1 MLKFYLEIYAKMDM
15 KSTVSADNSRSAALR
30 EKYIVWVALLIT
42 AITYAGTLRFD
53 FVFDDYGQIL
63 FNPFIKAWRYVPQY
77 FSSGVWT
84 HLSPSSPGNYYR
96 PLFLLL
102 LRVNYSM
109 FADRPMGWHLAAV
122 ALHLLV
128 TWLTFVL
135 VKKLTGEFSV
145 AWLAALIFGVH
156 PVHHEVVAWISGMTE
171 SLFAVL
177 FLVSFLAYLQSLV
190 SSRKIWMGVSCS
202 FYALAM
208 LSKETAIVLP
218 ALVFAH
224 SWIGK
229 DPAGGEERSGNFDRF
244 KKALRPALWY
254 LPIAFVYLVVRY
266 RVLSGMGHSL
276 SDASFSTW
284 IVTMPSILLVYIK
297 NWFFPVRLAESYD
310 LSYQSNF
317 SVLHVLVPGL
327 IVLAVCAAV
336 WFLRARLGNR
346 DVGFAA
352 AWIVISLLPALD
364 TFVFKPDELVHD
376 RYFYVPS
383 IGAAFLIA
391 LIVVRAA
398 KTRVGVFGQPVHV
411 VATGLALA
419 LVLALLATSAASFWV
434 GNYALFSRAHEVAPR
449 NTTAASSLAAEMI
462 ARQEVDAA
470 QVLLENAYRQNG
482 NDYGIDYNL
491 GRVEYAKHQYAKAEE
506 YARKAISLV
515 PNFSDGYISLGAIE
529 LRQGRTA
536 EAQENLR
543 RAVEVGPYSAPAH
556 TSYGVVLALKGDCV
570 GASQQFESSLALN
583 PGDPVTQIQL
593 LRCRAALGA
602 GAPPA
607 TKPGQL

>member
-1 MLKFYLEIYAKMDM
+1 MDR
-15 KSTVSADNSRSAALR
+15 KSAVSADDSRIAALR
-30 EKYIVWVALLIT
+30 EKYVVWVALLIT
-42 AITYAGTLRFD
+42 AITYAGTIRFD
-53 FVFDDYGQIL
+53 FAFDDYAQIL
-63 FNPFIKAWRYVPQY
+63 FNPFVKAWRYVPQY
-77 FSSGVWT
+77 FTSGVWA
-84 HLSPSSPGNYYR
+84 HMSPSAPGNYYR

-102 LRVNYSM
+102 LRVNYSL

-156 PVHHEVVAWISGMTE
+156 PVHHEVVAWVSGMTE
-171 SLFAVL
+171 SLFAVM
-177 FLVSFLAYLQSLV
+177 FLASFLAYLQSLA
-190 SSRKIWMGVSCS
+190 STKKIWMGVSCS
-202 FYALAM
+202 FYALAL

-224 SWIGK
+224 AWIGK
-229 DPAGGEERSGNFDRF
+229 EPATGEVRSDNFGRF

-254 LPIAFVYLVVRY
+254 LPIAFLYLVVRH
-266 RVLSGMGHSL
+266 RVLSGLGHSL
-276 SDASFSTW
+276 SDVSFSKWTL
-284 IVTMPSILLVYIK
+284 TMPSILLSYIK

-317 SVLHVLVPGL
+317 SFLHVLVPGL

-336 WFLRARLGNR
+336 WFLRARLGSR
-346 DVGFAA
+346 AVGFAA
-352 AWIVISLLPALD
+352 AWIVIPLLPALD
-364 TFVFKPDELVHD
+364 TFVFRPDELVHD

-391 LIVVRAA
+391 LVVVRAA
-398 KTRVGVFGQPVHV
+398 KTRAGVFGQPVHV
-411 VATGLALA
+411 VAAGLALA
-419 LVLALLATSAASFWV
+419 LVLASLAASAASFWV
-434 GNYALFSRAHEVAPR
+434 GNYQLFSRAHEVAPR
-449 NTTAASSLAAEMI
+449 NTTAASTLAAEMI
-462 ARQEVDAA
+462 ARGEVDAA
-470 QVLLENAYRQNG
+470 EVLLENAYRQNG
-482 NDYGIDYNL
+482 NDYGIVYNL
-491 GRVEYAKHQYAKAEE
+491 GRVEYAKHQYPKAEN

-515 PNFSDGYISLGAIE
+515 PNFTDAYISLGAIE
-529 LRQGRTA
+529 LKQGRTA
-536 EAQENLR
+536 EARESLR

-556 TSYGVVLALKGDCV
+556 TSYGVILALNGDCA

-583 PGDPVTQIQL
+583 PGDPTTQIQL

-602 GAPPA
+602 AAPSA